1 MINLAL
7 NKARKPTEQLW
18 ETFGAFDSKAR
29 NALKTRLVRQSS
41 VN

>member
-7 NKARKPTEQLW
+7 NKARKPTKQLW
-18 ETFGAFDSKAR
+18 ETFGAFDSKER

>member
-7 NKARKPTEQLW
+7 NKARKPTKQLW
-18 ETFGAFDSKAR
+18 ETFGAFDSKDR
-29 NALKTRLVRQSS
+29 NALKTGLVRQSS